1 MVVFKYKRKKFKVDL
16 KIKLCDKRPYP
27 TESVKYLVVKI
38 DTNCSWQCHV
48 NNEPLH

>member
-1 MVVFKYKRKKFKVDL
+1 MVVFKYKEKKFKYDL
-16 KIKLCDKRPYP
+16 KIKLCGERPYP